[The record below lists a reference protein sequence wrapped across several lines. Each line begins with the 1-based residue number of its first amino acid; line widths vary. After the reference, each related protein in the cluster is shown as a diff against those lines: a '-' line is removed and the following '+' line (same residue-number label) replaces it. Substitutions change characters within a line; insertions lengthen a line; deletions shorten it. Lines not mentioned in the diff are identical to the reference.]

1 MSSRRTFLKVGF
13 ASASLIIG
21 ARLLDRHVFA
31 QEDSFGSLDL
41 KKLNNRDADC
51 IAALATAVL
60 AGGLPDDSVARTVAI
75 NEVVEA
81 FDRAIAGLSPAVQR
95 EVEQL
100 LSLLTFPLTRR
111 FVAGVDKPWNEATA
125 DEVSAFLSN
134 WQQSRF
140 PVLQQ
145 GYQALARVMVA
156 CWYGNPLSWQR
167 IGYGGPPYAKEL
179 GLL

>member
-1 MSSRRTFLKVGF
+1 MRSRRTFLKVGL
-13 ASASLIIG
+13 ASASLLIA
-21 ARLLDRHVFA
+21 ARLLDREVFA
-31 QEDSFGSLDL
+31 QDEGLGSFDL

-51 IAALATAVL
+51 IAAMATAVL
-60 AGGLPDDSVARTVAI
+60 ADALPDDPVDRTVAI

-81 FDRAIAGLSPAVQR
+81 FDRTIAGLSPAVQR

-100 LSLLTFPLTRR
+100 LSLLTFSFTRR
-111 FVAGVDKPWNEATA
+111 FIAGVNKPWNEATTE
-125 DEVSAFLSN
+125 DVRMFLEN
-134 WQQSRF
+134 WRQSRF

-145 GYQALARVMVA
+145 GYQALARIMVA
-156 CWYGNPLSWQR
+156 CWYGNPLSWHR